1 MLMEAIWKFWNMEN
15 CFKSRSKC
23 VQKTK
28 RQHINLM
35 AVNCWKRRVIQ
46 TANKSHN
53 TDSPL
58 LEFAVAKKQK
68 TEKSYREKSEKKKNL
83 FIAFSSLLRL

>member
-1 MLMEAIWKFWNMEN
+1 
-15 CFKSRSKC
+15 
-23 VQKTK
+23 
-28 RQHINLM
+28 M
-35 AVNCWKRRVIQ
+35 AVNCWKRWVIQ

-68 TEKSYREKSEKKKNL
+68 TEKSYREKSEKKKKSVHSL
-83 FIAFSSLLRL
+83 FLTTPLVEEIIRKPYVE